1 MIPLPWRWLG
11 AAAVVTLALGSV
23 YALGRHH
30 ASEAWEQRWTAR
42 ESELRESARAAQA
55 VADEVLARQTAAARD
70 AAARY
75 AHEQTETSR
84 LAGELRDAD
93 RRVRDALRRDRVPA
107 ACPDPARA
115 EPPAAAADAAGLA
128 GDLSALALRC
138 AEQHDGLVEQVRAL
152 QAAWPR

>member
-1 MIPLPWRWLG
+1 MIPYRLIG
-11 AAAVVTLALGSV
+11 AAAAVIAVLIGT

-30 ASEAWEQRWTAR
+30 ASAAWEQRWEAR
-42 ESELRESARAAQA
+42 EAQIQAATVAAQA
-55 VADEVLARQTAAARD
+55 VAAEVLARQTAATRD

-138 AEQHDGLVEQVRAL
+138 AEQHDRLAGQVAGLI
-152 QAAWPR
+152 AAWPH

>member
-1 MIPLPWRWLG
+1 MIPYRLIG
-11 AAAVVTLALGSV
+11 AAAAVIAVLIGT

-30 ASEAWEQRWTAR
+30 ASAAWEQRWEAR
-42 ESELRESARAAQA
+42 EAQIQAATVAAQA
-55 VADEVLARQTAAARD
+55 VAAEVLARQTAATRD

>member
-1 MIPLPWRWLG
+1 MIPYRLIG
-11 AAAVVTLALGSV
+11 AAAAVIAVLIGT

-30 ASEAWEQRWTAR
+30 ASAAWEQRWEAR
-42 ESELRESARAAQA
+42 EAQIQAATVAAQA
-55 VADEVLARQTAAARD
+55 VAAEVLARQTAATRD

-138 AEQHDGLVEQVRAL
+138 AEQHDRLAGQVAGLI
-152 QAAWPR
+152 AAWPR

>member
-1 MIPLPWRWLG
+1 MIPYRLIG
-11 AAAVVTLALGSV
+11 AAAAVIAVLIGT

-30 ASEAWEQRWTAR
+30 ASAAWEQRWEAR
-42 ESELRESARAAQA
+42 EAQIQAATVAAQA
-55 VADEVLARQTAAARD
+55 VAAEVLARQTAATRD

-84 LAGELRDAD
+84 LAGVNRDLD

-138 AEQHDGLVEQVRAL
+138 AEQHDRLAGQVAGLI
-152 QAAWPR
+152 AAWPR

>member
-1 MIPLPWRWLG
+1 MIPYRLIG
-11 AAAVVTLALGSV
+11 AAAAVIAVLIGT

-30 ASEAWEQRWTAR
+30 ASAAWEQRWEAR
-42 ESELRESARAAQA
+42 EAQIQAATVAAQA
-55 VADEVLARQTAAARD
+55 VAAEVLARQTAAARD

-93 RRVRDALRRDRVPA
+93 RRLRDALRRAAVPA
-107 ACPDPARA
+107 ACPDPAGA
-115 EPPAAAADAAGLA
+115 EPAAAGVDAAAVA

-138 AEQHDGLVEQVRAL
+138 AEQHDRLAGQVAGLI
-152 QAAWPR
+152 AAWPR

>member
-1 MIPLPWRWLG
+1 MIPYRLIG
-11 AAAVVTLALGSV
+11 AAAAVIAVLIGT

-30 ASEAWEQRWTAR
+30 ASAAWEQRWEAR
-42 ESELRESARAAQA
+42 EAQIQAATVAAQA

-138 AEQHDGLVEQVRAL
+138 AEQHDRLAGQVAGLI
-152 QAAWPR
+152 AAWPR

>member
-1 MIPLPWRWLG
+1 MIPYRLIG
-11 AAAVVTLALGSV
+11 AAAAVIAVLIGT

-30 ASEAWEQRWTAR
+30 ASAAWEQRWEAR
-42 ESELRESARAAQA
+42 EAQIQAATVAAQA
-55 VADEVLARQTAAARD
+55 VAVEVLARQTAATRD

-138 AEQHDGLVEQVRAL
+138 AEQHDRLAGQVAGLI
-152 QAAWPR
+152 AAWPR